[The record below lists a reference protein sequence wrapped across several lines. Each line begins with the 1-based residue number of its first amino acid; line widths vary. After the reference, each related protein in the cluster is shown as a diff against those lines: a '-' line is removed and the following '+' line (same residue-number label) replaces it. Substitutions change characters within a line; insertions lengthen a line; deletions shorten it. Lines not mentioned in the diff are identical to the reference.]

1 MTDTPAEKAEA
12 AAIRRRWVTLGEFV
26 AVAGLIISAL
36 ALWSSYTD
44 RRADQAEKQIEKA
57 ENARA
62 RGTVLLMATPSHG
75 GEILAVHDAQHPV
88 QSISVVL
95 PTSFGV
101 APQGSTGTLEIR
113 GEWFSGALLGLTKD
127 GPSEQK
133 GRLPVLIVADY
144 WDGDDHITDKAV
156 YDILWRTEGRFL
168 RGRTMRLTG
177 MVLRARHGASQAAV
191 DRAWHELAPKPGK

>member
-62 RGTVLLMATPSHG
+62 RHG
-75 GEILAVHDAQHPV
+75 LVNGDTLAWWRDP
-88 QSISVVL
+88 
-95 PTSFGV
+95 
-101 APQGSTGTLEIR
+101 GS
-113 GEWFSGALLGLTKD
+113 
-127 GPSEQK
+127 P
-133 GRLPVLIVADY
+133 
-144 WDGDDHITDKAV
+144 
-156 YDILWRTEGRFL
+156 
-168 RGRTMRLTG
+168 
-177 MVLRARHGASQAAV
+177 
-191 DRAWHELAPKPGK
+191 